1 MATTD
6 TPTLPTGPQAVSR
19 FEFNLLRLLRFVLGH
34 MPPEQASNYL
44 SAKLPQPPCLSEVAV
59 RIAEDTIAKALVLH
73 LVRAGGW
80 RKERHLRNGKPS
92 AGRVWERIPLTDREL
107 AFSRHPLAF
116 MTWLT
121 AEKVTDTKE
130 PWDVPAGSLTPA
142 DELFFAVAYDSLKAE
157 PNVAAVLAEKR
168 AFRDNPLCWLNAGA
182 DFAVPGEVNPPG
194 FQALTQ
200 GVRAVIVEC
209 LNPDLAQRW
218 IKSER
223 GRGQIGD
230 WKQMRA
236 TGMTLNRT
244 LTDFLAACG
253 KANRPDLARFVLTA
267 ARAILNQPGLT
278 PQYWTGGL
286 HGQGPPRLAD
296 RLETQRAAV
305 VLPRHLTTLQ
315 AWDRNARGIG
325 YWDDDYQASQLWKE
339 DYEAANGDALAA
351 TAHRILEQL
360 EPLRT

>member
-1 MATTD
+1 MD
-6 TPTLPTGPQAVSR
+6 SPQAVSR

-34 MPPEQASNYL
+34 MPPEQATTYL
-44 SAKLPQPPCLSEVAV
+44 SAKLPCPPCLSEAAV
-59 RIAEDTIAKALVLH
+59 KLAEDTIAKALVLR

-80 RKERHLRNGKPS
+80 RKENHLRNGKPTT
-92 AGRVWERIPLTDREL
+92 GRAWERIPLGEREL

-116 MTWLT
+116 MMWLT
-121 AEKVTDTKE
+121 AEKVVDTKE
-130 PWDVPAGSLTPA
+130 PWDVPAGALTPA

-157 PNVAAVLAEKR
+157 PNVAGVLADKR
-168 AFRDNPLCWLNAGA
+168 AFRDNPLCWLTAGA
-182 DFAVPGEVNPPG
+182 DFAVPGDVNPPN
-194 FQALTQ
+194 FQPLTE

-223 GRGQIGD
+223 ARGEIGD
-230 WKQMRA
+230 WNQMRA
-236 TGMTLNRT
+236 TGLTLNRT

-267 ARAILNQPGLT
+267 AKAILGPGNLT
-278 PQYWTGGL
+278 PQFWTGGL
-286 HGQGPPRLAD
+286 HTRGPSRLAE

-305 VLPRHLTTLQ
+305 VLPRHLATLQ
-315 AWDRNARGIG
+315 GWDRKARSVGF
-325 YWDDDYQASQLWKE
+325 WDDDYQASQLWKE
-339 DYEAANGDALAA
+339 DWERAGGDALAA
-351 TAHRILEQL
+351 TAHRVLEML

>member
-1 MATTD
+1 MTTAAD
-6 TPTLPTGPQAVSR
+6 SPAVSR
-19 FEFNLLRLLRFVLGH
+19 FEYNLLRLLPFALGH

-44 SAKLPQPPCLSEVAV
+44 TAKLPCPPCLSEPAV

-80 RKERHLRNGKPS
+80 RRESHLRNGKPT
-92 AGRVWERIPLTDREL
+92 AGRVWERIPLAEREL
-107 AFSRHPLAF
+107 AFSKHPLAF
-116 MTWLT
+116 MMWLT

-130 PWDVPAGSLTPA
+130 PWDVPAGALTPA
-142 DELFFAVAYDSLKAE
+142 DELFFAVAFDNLTAE

-168 AFRDNPLCWLNAGA
+168 AFRDNPLCRLTRPTDFPA
-182 DFAVPGEVNPPG
+182 DDPPPQ
-194 FQALTQ
+194 FDPLTS

-209 LNPDLAQRW
+209 LNPELAGRW
-218 IKSER
+218 VKSER
-223 GRGQIGD
+223 GRGEIAD
-230 WKQMRA
+230 WRQMRTSGIA
-236 TGMTLNRT
+236 LNRT
-244 LTDFLAACG
+244 LTDFLAGCG

-286 HGQGPPRLAD
+286 HGQGPPRLAE

-305 VLPRHLTTLQ
+305 VVPRHMATLQ
-315 AWDRNARGIG
+315 GWDRKARGVG
-325 YWDDDYQASQLWKE
+325 YWDDDYAANQLWKE
-339 DYEAANGDALAA
+339 DYEAANGDTLAA

>member
-1 MATTD
+1 MTTEKQ
-6 TPTLPTGPQAVSR
+6 PVSR
-19 FEFNLLRLLRFVLGH
+19 FEFNLLRLLQFVLGH
-34 MPPEQASNYL
+34 VPPEHATNFL
-44 SAKLPQPPCLSEVAV
+44 SAKLPCPPCLSEAAV

-80 RKERHLRNGKPS
+80 RKENHLRNGKPT
-92 AGRVWERIPLTDREL
+92 AGRVWERVPLGEREL
-107 AFSRHPLAF
+107 TFSRHPLAF
-116 MTWLT
+116 MMWLT

-130 PWDVPAGSLTPA
+130 AWDVPAGSLTPA
-142 DELFFAVAYDSLKAE
+142 DELFFAVAFDSLKAE

-182 DFAVPGEVNPPG
+182 DFAVPGEVTPPS
-194 FQALTQ
+194 FEPLTA

-218 IKSER
+218 IRSER

-236 TGMTLNRT
+236 TGLTLNRT

-267 ARAILNQPGLT
+267 ARTILNQPGLT

-315 AWDRNARGIG
+315 GWDRKARGVG

-339 DYEAANGDALAA
+339 DWEQAGGDTLAA

>member
-1 MATTD
+1 MAGGEVLETA
-6 TPTLPTGPQAVSR
+6 GPQAVSR
-19 FEFNLLRLLRFVLGH
+19 FEFHLLRLLRFVLGH
-34 MPPEQASNYL
+34 MPPEQALNYL
-44 SAKLPQPPCLSEVAV
+44 SAKLPCPPCLSATAV
-59 RIAEDTIAKALVLH
+59 KLAEDTIAKALVLH

-80 RKERHLRNGKPS
+80 RTEGHLRNGKPTTGK
-92 AGRVWERIPLTDREL
+92 AWDRIPLGEREL
-107 AFSRHPLAF
+107 TFSRHPLAF
-116 MTWLT
+116 MMWLT

-130 PWDVPAGSLTPA
+130 PWDVPAGALTPA

-157 PNVAAVLAEKR
+157 PNVGSVLAEKR

-182 DFAVPGEVNPPG
+182 DFAAPGEVTPPN
-194 FQALTQ
+194 FLPLTE

-223 GRGQIGD
+223 GRGQVGD

-236 TGMTLNRT
+236 TGVTLNRT
-244 LTDFLAACG
+244 LTDFLTACG

-267 ARAILNQPGLT
+267 AKVILSQGNLT

-286 HGQGPPRLAD
+286 HGQGPPRLAE

-305 VLPRHLTTLQ
+305 VLPRHLATLQ
-315 AWDRNARGIG
+315 GWDRKARGIG

-339 DYEAANGDALAA
+339 DWERAGGDVLAA
-351 TAHRILEQL
+351 TAHRILELL

>member
-6 TPTLPTGPQAVSR
+6 TPTPPTGPQAVSR

-34 MPPEQASNYL
+34 MPPEQATNYL
-44 SAKLPQPPCLSEVAV
+44 SAKLPCPPCLSEAAV
-59 RIAEDTIAKALVLH
+59 KLAEDTIAKALVLH

-80 RKERHLRNGKPS
+80 RAENHLRDGKPNR
-92 AGRVWERIPLTDREL
+92 GRVWERIPLGEREL

-116 MTWLT
+116 MMWLT
-121 AEKVTDTKE
+121 AERVTDTKE
-130 PWDVPAGSLTPA
+130 PWDVPAGALTPA
-142 DELFFAVAYDSLKAE
+142 DELFFAVAFDNLRAE
-157 PNVAAVLAEKR
+157 PNVAGVLAEKR
-168 AFRDNPLCWLNAGA
+168 AFRDNPLCWLTGGT
-182 DFAVPGEVNPPG
+182 DFATPGEVTPPS
-194 FQALTQ
+194 FEPLTS

-209 LNPDLAQRW
+209 LNPELARRW

-236 TGMTLNRT
+236 TGTALNRT

-286 HGQGPPRLAD
+286 QGNGPPRLAD

-305 VLPRHLTTLQ
+305 VLPRHLPVLQ
-315 AWDRNARGIG
+315 GWDRKARGVG
-325 YWDDDYQASQLWKE
+325 YWDDDYAASQLWKE
-339 DYEAANGDALAA
+339 DWEAANGNELAA
-351 TAHRILEQL
+351 TAHRILELL
-360 EPLRT
+360 EPLRA